1 MLIPSID
8 IQDGQAVQLRQGK
21 TLILKAG
28 DPRPLARAFGMLGEI
43 AVIDLDA
50 AMGKGHNR
58 ELIQELLT
66 LARCRVGG
74 GIRDVQTAR
83 SWLDAGA
90 AKVIL
95 GTAATPEILSE
106 LPRERTIAALDA
118 KDGEV
123 VVEGW
128 VKPTGKGIIERIH
141 ELRSLVSGFL
151 VTFVEIEG
159 TLAGLDAARVVPI
172 VQAAGK
178 DCRVTA
184 AGGVKTASEVGALD
198 RIGADAQ
205 VGMAIYRGLMDTAD
219 AYAACLTTDRPDQL
233 WPTVICDERGTA
245 LGLAYSSA
253 ESLREAV
260 RTQRGVYYSR
270 SRQNIWRKGETS
282 GSTQELLRID
292 TDCDRDTLRFIVR
305 QSGTGFCH
313 TGTHTCWGQHTGLS
327 ALEARVQSLAT
338 QVASGS
344 APQGSYTSR
353 LLTDHELLASKI
365 REEARELTQAQDKD
379 HITREAA
386 DLIYFATTLLTK
398 HGLSLNDVGTE
409 LDRRALKLSRRGGE
423 SKGE

>member
-50 AMGKGHNR
+50 AMGKGHNG
-58 ELIQELLT
+58 ELIRELLT

-74 GIRDVQTAR
+74 GIRDVQAAR
-83 SWLDAGA
+83 GWLDAGA

-159 TLAGLDAARVVPI
+159 TLSGLNASRVIPI
-172 VQAAGK
+172 VQAAGSY
-178 DCRVTA
+178 CRVTA
-184 AGGVKTASEVGALD
+184 AGGVKSANEVGALD
-198 RIGADAQ
+198 KIGADAQ
-205 VGMAIYRGLMDTAD
+205 VGMAIYQGLMDTAD
-219 AYAACLTTDRPDQL
+219 AYAACLTTDRADKL
-233 WPTVICDERGTA
+233 WPTVICDEFGTA

-270 SRQNIWRKGETS
+270 SRQSIWRKGETS

-305 QSGTGFCH
+305 QTGTGFCH
-313 TGTHTCWGQHTGLS
+313 TGTHTCWGQHIGLS
-327 ALEARVQSLAT
+327 SLQSRLQSIAALA
-338 QVASGS
+338 ASGQS
-344 APQGSYTSR
+344 PAGSYTSR

-365 REEARELTQAQDKD
+365 REESRELTEAQDRE

-386 DLIYFATTLLTK
+386 DLTYFATTLLTK
-398 HGLSLNDVGTE
+398 HGISLSDVGTE

-423 SKGE
+423 SKGA